1 MSSVGIKRIAHTVM
15 TTVTDINTGLMD
27 AFDGDG
33 VLGTG
38 KSKKISRQLL
48 LVRNAI
54 GRMITGNKKA
64 MIYYH

>member
-1 MSSVGIKRIAHTVM
+1 MSSVGIKRIAHMAM

-38 KSKKISRQLL
+38 K
-48 LVRNAI
+48 
-54 GRMITGNKKA
+54 
-64 MIYYH
+64 

>member
-1 MSSVGIKRIAHTVM
+1 MSNAGIKRIAHPVM

-38 KSKKISRQLL
+38 K
-48 LVRNAI
+48 
-54 GRMITGNKKA
+54 
-64 MIYYH
+64 